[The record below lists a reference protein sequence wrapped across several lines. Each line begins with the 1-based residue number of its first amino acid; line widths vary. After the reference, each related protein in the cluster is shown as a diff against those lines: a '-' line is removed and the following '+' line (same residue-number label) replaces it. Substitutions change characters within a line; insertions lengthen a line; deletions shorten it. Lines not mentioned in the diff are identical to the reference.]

1 MNTNQYQTTHPAGS
15 VLHELR
21 AVIPARRSVTF
32 REALQIAEIQAA
44 KFLQRLDITDFPVP
58 TEAVSE
64 LPRIRVHHVDNLPS
78 FGLSFWNGEVW
89 IIQLPAGQPWTRRR
103 FTLLHEYKHIVD
115 HVARDAL
122 YRGDTRRTAAEQ
134 AELAADYFA
143 GCVLVP
149 RPALKRAWTSGLQH
163 VSELA
168 RAFGVSRQAIEV
180 RLDQTGIREPV
191 TRCTPPASGS
201 WRIDPNDLPFQPIAR
216 AA

>member
-1 MNTNQYQTTHPAGS
+1 MNTNYQTTHPGGS
-15 VLHELR
+15 VLRELR
-21 AVIPARRSVTF
+21 AVIPARRSATF
-32 REALQIAEIQAA
+32 REALQVAEIQAA
-44 KFLQRLDITDFPVP
+44 KFLQRLDLTDFPVP

-78 FGLSFWNGEVW
+78 FGLSFWNGDVW

-115 HVARDAL
+115 HMARDAL
-122 YRGDTRRTAAEQ
+122 YRGDARKTAQEQ

-163 VSELA
+163 ASELA
-168 RAFGVSRQAIEV
+168 RFFGVSRQAIEV
-180 RLDQTGIREPV
+180 RLDQTGIREPRQ
-191 TRCTPPASGS
+191 RCLPPDAASG
-201 WRIDPNDLPFQPIAR
+201 RIDHQDLPFQPIAR
-216 AA
+216 TA